1 MEAVVYQRMAADEDS
16 HWWFRGRRAFLE
28 KLLSSLDLP
37 QSARLLEVGCGTGG
51 NLALLRQFGCLDAVE
66 FDPSARATAQAKAG
80 IAIGFCEL
88 PFRID
93 AAEGSYDL
101 VALLDVLEHIE
112 DDVGSL
118 KAVAAKAR
126 DDGRILLTV
135 PAHPWLWS
143 AHDDVHHHK
152 RRYTRRSLKR
162 AIAQAGLSLDA
173 IGAFNT
179 LLLPAA
185 LAQRAAKR
193 LLANTSADDRIPPAP
208 LNAVLTR
215 IFMLE
220 RHFLGR
226 VPLPI
231 GLSLYAVARKTPVNV
246 VS

>member
-1 MEAVVYQRMAADEDS
+1 MDAVVYQRMAADEDS

-28 KLLSSLDLP
+28 QLLSSLDLP
-37 QSARLLEVGCGTGG
+37 QAARLLEVGCGTGG
-51 NLALLRQFGCLDAVE
+51 NLELLRRFGRLDAVE
-66 FDPSARATAQAKAG
+66 FEASARATAQAKAG
-80 IAIGFCEL
+80 MAIGFCEL
-88 PFRID
+88 PSRID
-93 AAEGSYDL
+93 ADQGSYDV
-101 VALLDVLEHIE
+101 VALLDVLEHVE

-126 DDGRILLTV
+126 DGGRILLTV

-152 RRYTRRSLKR
+152 RRYTRRSLSR

-193 LLANTSADDRIPPAP
+193 LLADTSADDRIPPAA
-208 LNAVLTR
+208 LNALLTR

-231 GLSLYAVARKTPVNV
+231 GLSLYAVARKTGVNV
-246 VS
+246 LS